1 MEIKVK
7 LELPMMPNFLRIN
20 ALGVSPTGE
29 APVIDVKDLTK
40 DQIEEFV
47 TEWRKAFRKHVEKRQ
62 QNALLLG

>member
-20 ALGVSPTGE
+20 ALGAYPRGE

-40 DQIEEFV
+40 DQIEEFID
-47 TEWRKAFRKHVEKRQ
+47 EWRKAFRKHVEKRQ
-62 QNALLLG
+62 QNALLIG